1 MTNKLLK
8 SKISADFSSKQKNYP
23 LCPLVVMNNA
33 IIATVF
39 IAMMFAMGITT
50 TYIFTPSPAV
60 IYKTTEGESVTDGLL
75 NEVGNRRR

>member
-1 MTNKLLK
+1 
-8 SKISADFSSKQKNYP
+8 
-23 LCPLVVMNNA
+23 MNNA

-75 NEVGNRRR
+75 NEVGSRRR